1 MKKSNRLI
9 LFLLSFISLFVI
21 SAADAEVNGRA
32 FGDTELRRHYDQIC
46 LTLRFYAEHGQRFR
60 FSRSQSMN
68 RGTAQSLLDRMLCDE
83 NGVFSSHTQLENGMG
98 YPHCSSSNNQL
109 RDYCDDN
116 IGPSGFREH
125 KPYTLPDVSDSDLS
139 AIGDMLKE
147 YAENYRRG
155 GIFDEAE
162 AAGQL
167 RDFGFGNTFNGL
179 TIGEPRS
186 QAPESTPAPEPDEEI
201 EDGEETFVGM

>member
-1 MKKSNRLI
+1 MKKSNRL
-9 LFLLSFISLFVI
+9 FLIVI
-21 SAADAEVNGRA
+21 SFFSLLVVSVSDAEVNGRR

-68 RGTAQSLLDRMLCDE
+68 RGTAQSLLDRMLCEE
-83 NGVFSSHTQLENGMG
+83 NGVFSSHTLLENGMG

-116 IGPSGFREH
+116 IGPSGFRESR
-125 KPYTLPDVSDSDLS
+125 PYTLPDVSDSDLT

-155 GIFDEAE
+155 GIFDESE
-162 AAGQL
+162 AASQF

-179 TIGEPRS
+179 TVGEPQS
-186 QAPESTPAPEPDEEI
+186 PAPAPETEEDT
-201 EDGEETFVGM
+201 EEGEEAFIGM